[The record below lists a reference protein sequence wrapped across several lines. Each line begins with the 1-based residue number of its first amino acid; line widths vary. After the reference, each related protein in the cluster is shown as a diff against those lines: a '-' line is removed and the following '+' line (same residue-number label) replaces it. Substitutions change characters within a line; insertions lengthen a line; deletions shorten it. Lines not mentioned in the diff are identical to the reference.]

1 MEIRKKEESLI
12 LISNLSFLTRKT
24 PAYIS
29 DTAAIVQEHKFPR
42 YMDFPSIWFCTDGE
56 FTLYTEGE
64 NYHCTAGSVVIIP
77 PGMMYYPDIKDENA
91 VSVMRIPV
99 RYDVYRSVDHN
110 AYIRS
115 ITHLHLP
122 AFSDELGFSPVRSVL
137 LSPASFKKA
146 GKLFSS
152 PDLKAIEE
160 FFSLPE
166 FSLSEAQKAAAL
178 SVVSSRLMPLLA
190 AMTYIQENY
199 PRKISGE
206 NLAKASGFCRTNV
219 FTFFKKYLGI
229 SPAIYIVMTR
239 VLRAQFAIAHTQY
252 SLQYISDMCGFA
264 TISHMTNCYKRYKGV
279 LPKNDRAR
287 MKEFRKRYPNIH
299 ISHNYFSTEE

>member
-1 MEIRKKEESLI
+1 
-12 LISNLSFLTRKT
+12 
-24 PAYIS
+24 
-29 DTAAIVQEHKFPR
+29 
-42 YMDFPSIWFCTDGE
+42 
-56 FTLYTEGE
+56 
-64 NYHCTAGSVVIIP
+64 
-77 PGMMYYPDIKDENA
+77 
-91 VSVMRIPV
+91 
-99 RYDVYRSVDHN
+99 
-110 AYIRS
+110 
-115 ITHLHLP
+115 
-122 AFSDELGFSPVRSVL
+122 
-137 LSPASFKKA
+137 
-146 GKLFSS
+146 
-152 PDLKAIEE
+152 
-160 FFSLPE
+160 
-166 FSLSEAQKAAAL
+166 
-178 SVVSSRLMPLLA
+178 MPLLA
-190 AMTYIQENY
+190 AITYIQENY

-299 ISHNYFSTEE
+299 ISHNYFFNE